1 MKLRKLANSSC
12 AMLVNPWP
20 PESLDVD
27 MDDQA
32 AIEYRTYLEGLQLP
46 MNAIIES
53 LPSVGA

>member
-1 MKLRKLANSSC
+1 
-12 AMLVNPWP
+12 MLVNPWP